1 MPHSAAA
8 QTGASVPRRA
18 VAVERYRDAWVHHLL
33 GIARDLS
40 LRVIDRLERE
50 CGYDEIRPSLGPFIT
65 LVWREPR
72 PLSELAQQLSISRQA
87 CSKVAR
93 HAERSGYVERV
104 DGQDGVRAQRVRL
117 TDRGRELVE
126 DSVRLIFEAEAF
138 YAERIGVAR
147 LRRFNAA
154 SSSLF
159 FGLGLQNQTDAGFGD
174 AARRSIAVLPLVA
187 ARIEED
193 LLEAIRARGHDELQP
208 SHARLISLI
217 GDGQRSV
224 SEIARLQGVS
234 RQATGATVHDLES
247 LGYVR
252 RDTHETDG
260 RAVHVRLAERG
271 DELIRDS
278 LEALEELERSLR
290 EMLGSRRFAD
300 LVNVA
305 AELHGV
311 LTLEEELAAL
321 GGGSPV
327 AERADGARS
336 GPHDHELHAIAALLE
351 QRLGDS
357 AARRLGRILTGR
369 TRARQRWR
377 PNGGAGRRQGE
388 AS

>member
-1 MPHSAAA
+1 MPRSAAA
-8 QTGASVPRRA
+8 ETDTPPPGRSVA
-18 VAVERYRDAWVHHLL
+18 LERYRDTWVHHLV

-50 CGYDEIRPSLGPFIT
+50 CGYDEIRPSLGPFLT

-72 PLSELAQQLSISRQA
+72 PLTELAQQLSISRQA
-87 CSKVAR
+87 CSKLAR

-104 DGQDGVRAQRVRL
+104 DGRDGVRAQRVRL

-138 YAERIGVAR
+138 YAERIGVER
-147 LRRFNAA
+147 LRRFRAA
-154 SSSLF
+154 SSSFF

-174 AARRSIAVLPLVA
+174 AARRSIAVVPLVA
-187 ARIEED
+187 ARVEED
-193 LLEAIRARGHDELQP
+193 LLEAIRAKGHDGLQP

-217 GDGQRSV
+217 GDGERSV

-234 RQATGATVHDLES
+234 RQATGATVHGLES

-278 LEALEELERSLR
+278 LGALEELEEGFRG
-290 EMLGSRRFAD
+290 MLGSRRFAD

-305 AELHGV
+305 AELHRV

-321 GGGSPV
+321 DDGSLAV
-327 AERADGARS
+327 ERAGGARS
-336 GPHDHELHAIAALLE
+336 GPHDRELHAIAAILE
-351 QRLGDS
+351 QRLGGC
-357 AARRLGRILTGR
+357 AARRLGTILTGR
-369 TRARQRWR
+369 TRARKRWR
-377 PNGGAGRRQGE
+377 PHGGTGLRQGE
-388 AS
+388 PS